1 MSRILGFL
9 RDILIGAL
17 VGTSMVADAFN
28 AAFRFPNMFRRIFG
42 EGAFNSAFV
51 PLFGKRVAQD
61 GRFAAMGFA
70 NNAFSVLFLVLGV
83 LTLALIPLMSW
94 VMLAVVPG
102 FLPKAEHAGGSEASD
117 FRIALRG
124 AKAVYFQVEDE
135 CSEIQFHDLTLV
147 RKGEREFTKVF
158 AEIFGGEVQA

>member
-1 MSRILGFL
+1 MLRGLMTFSGFTLMSRILGFL

-70 NNAFSVLFLVLGV
+70 NNAFSVLFLVLGI
-83 LTLALIPLMSW
+83 LLSLI
-94 VMLAVVPG
+94 
-102 FLPKAEHAGGSEASD
+102 H
-117 FRIALRG
+117 I
-124 AKAVYFQVEDE
+124 
-135 CSEIQFHDLTLV
+135 
-147 RKGEREFTKVF
+147 
-158 AEIFGGEVQA
+158 